1 MTAKNNTITP
11 KPAAPV
17 AYRVNR
23 FCDAMGLGRTKFYAL
38 VRQGKIRTVR
48 IGGCR
53 VVPASE
59 VERLLREG
67 A

>member
-1 MTAKNNTITP
+1 
-11 KPAAPV
+11 
-17 AYRVNR
+17 
-23 FCDAMGLGRTKFYAL
+23 MGLGRTKFYAL